1 MSMED
6 NVIKQIVQ
14 AQRDFYMTGQTKD
27 VAFREKQ
34 LKNLLNA
41 LAQHEA
47 DILQALKADLS
58 KPPLEAY
65 SAEVSVLRTEIR
77 YTLRHL
83 KRWAAARHMPAHLTQ
98 FPASAWIYPEPYGV
112 ALIIAPWNYPLLLI
126 FAPLVSAIAAGNC
139 AVLKPSELAPNTA
152 ALVTNMVKE
161 CFDPRHVTSIEGGP
175 EVAQALLAEQ
185 FDYIFYTGSS
195 EIGKQ
200 VMHAAAEH
208 LTPVTLELGG
218 KSPCVV
224 DGEVDIESAARRILW
239 GKFSNAG
246 QICIAPDYILADR
259 RIKPALLE
267 AMRRYLRQFYGDD
280 PRLSPDYARIID
292 QKHYQRLCE
301 LLPHS
306 ADEGTIVAGG
316 QTDDAERY
324 IAPTII
330 DNVPPAGPLMQQELF
345 GPLLPVLEY
354 QRLDEAIAFINA
366 RPKPLALY
374 FFSSNRTHQNR
385 ILAETSFGGGCI
397 NDTLLQLAAPYIPF
411 GGVGESGMGQYRG
424 KAGFDTFSHQ
434 KAFIKKG
441 SWFETWIRY
450 APYKENLKW
459 LRRLYKGVVD

>member
-1 MSMED
+1 MED
-6 NVIKQIVQ
+6 NAIKQMVQ
-14 AQRDFYMTGQTKD
+14 AQRDFYRTGQTRD

-41 LAQHEA
+41 LAQHET
-47 DILQALKADLS
+47 DILQALKADLC
-58 KPPLEAY
+58 KPPFEAY

-83 KRWAAARHMPAHLTQ
+83 KSWSAARRRPAHLTQ
-98 FPASAWIYPEPYGV
+98 FPASAWVYPEPYGV

-139 AVLKPSELAPNTA
+139 AVLKPSELAPNIA
-152 ALVTNMVKE
+152 ALVTNLVRE

-175 EVAQALLAEQ
+175 EAAQALLTEQ

-246 QICIAPDYILADR
+246 QICIAPDYVLADR
-259 RIKPALLE
+259 RIKPALIE
-267 AMRRYLRQFYGDD
+267 AMRRYLQQFYGDD
-280 PRLSPDYARIID
+280 PRRSPDYARIID
-292 QKHYQRLCE
+292 QKHYQRLCG
-301 LLPHS
+301 LLPRS
-306 ADEGTIVAGG
+306 VDEGMIVAGG

-330 DNVPPAGPLMQQELF
+330 DHVPPAAPLMQQELF

-374 FFSSNRTHQNR
+374 VFSSNRAHQNR
-385 ILAETSFGGGCI
+385 LLAETSSGGGCI
-397 NDTLLQLAAPYIPF
+397 NDTLLHLSAPYIPF

-441 SWFETWIRY
+441 FRFETWIRY
-450 APYKENLKW
+450 APYKQNLKW
-459 LRRLYKGVVD
+459 LRRIYKGVVD

>member
-1 MSMED
+1 MGD

-14 AQRDFYMTGQTKD
+14 AQRDFYRTGQTKD

-34 LKNLLNA
+34 LKNLLDA
-41 LAQHEA
+41 VKRYEA
-47 DILQALKADLS
+47 DILQALKADLN

-83 KRWAAARHMPAHLTQ
+83 KHWSAARRVPAHLTQ

-139 AVLKPSELAPNTA
+139 ALLKPSELAPNTA
-152 ALVTNMVKE
+152 ALVTTLVKE
-161 CFDPRHVTSIEGGP
+161 CFDPRHVTAIEGGP
-175 EVAQALLAEQ
+175 EVAQALLAER
-185 FDYIFYTGSS
+185 FDYIFYTGST

-224 DGEVDIESAARRILW
+224 DGEVDIDSAARRILW

-246 QICIAPDYILADR
+246 QICIAPDYVLADR
-259 RIKPALLE
+259 RIKPMLIE
-267 AMRRYLRQFYGDD
+267 AMRRYLQQFYGAN
-280 PRLSPDYARIID
+280 PRLSPDYARIIN
-292 QKHYQRLCE
+292 QKNYERLCE

-306 ADEGTIVAGG
+306 AAEGTIVAGG

-324 IAPTII
+324 IAPTLI
-330 DNVPPAGPLMQQELF
+330 DQVPPDSPLMRQELF

-354 QRLDEAIAFINA
+354 QNLDEAIAFINA

-374 FFSSNRTHQNR
+374 FFSSNRAHQNR
-385 ILAETSFGGGCI
+385 ILAETSSGGGCI
-397 NDTLLQLAAPYIPF
+397 NDTLLQLAAPHIPF